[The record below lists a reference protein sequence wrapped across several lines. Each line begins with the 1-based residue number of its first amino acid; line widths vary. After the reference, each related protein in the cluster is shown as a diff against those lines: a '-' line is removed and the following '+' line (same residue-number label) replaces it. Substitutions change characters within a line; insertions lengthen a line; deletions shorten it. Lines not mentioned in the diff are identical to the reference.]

1 MSPVAK
7 LLILGFVAGFLAT
20 ILFHQGL
27 WWVFNHTGVIPS
39 GRPAW
44 AIDPVPPFG
53 IPSVVAKAFW
63 GGLWGAGLTLL
74 LGQLTGAAYWTSWI
88 VVGALALTVVAFFV
102 VLPIK
107 GEPIPI
113 LWPRF
118 AIGLL
123 LNGAWGFGTALFL
136 NVLRLGA
143 FLRATG

>member
-27 WWVFNHTGVIPS
+27 WWVFNQTGVIPPD
-39 GRPAW
+39 RPAW
-44 AIDPVPPFG
+44 PIDPVPPFG
-53 IPSVVAKAFW
+53 VPSVIAMAFW
-63 GGLWGAGLTLL
+63 GGLWGAGLTLV
-74 LGQLTGAAYWTSWI
+74 LGELTGAAYWTSWI
-88 VVGALALTVVAFFV
+88 VVGAVALTVVAFFV

-107 GEPIPI
+107 GEAIPS

-118 AIGLL
+118 ANGLL

-136 NVLRLGA
+136 KVLGLGP
-143 FLRATG
+143 FLRASG